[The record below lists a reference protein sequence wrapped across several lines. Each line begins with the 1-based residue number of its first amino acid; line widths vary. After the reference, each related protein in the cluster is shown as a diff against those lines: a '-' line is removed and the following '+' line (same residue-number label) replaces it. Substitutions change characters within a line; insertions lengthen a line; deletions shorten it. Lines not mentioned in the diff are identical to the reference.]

1 MLFSN
6 RPGNTVYLG
15 PKTMVPRNLPKISRG
30 FTNFFPKIYIII
42 HHYTRKS
49 VWGGGGGGGLP
60 YFCQCQCCLK
70 WKKLDAFRQNR
81 KILEIILSNDSA

>member
-49 VWGGGGGGGLP
+49 VWGGGGGGAALFLP
-60 YFCQCQCCLK
+60 MPMLPKMEKAGCL
-70 WKKLDAFRQNR
+70 
-81 KILEIILSNDSA
+81 